1 MKLVY
6 KITLTLIFPLVLTL
20 GLWGWFSYRT
30 MSRKIHADTDLI
42 LRDYSNDIIMRL
54 LSGRELPERFNGAYN
69 TYYIEYVT
77 AEYAEENPPV
87 VYGEAEAFLQS
98 QEDFASSRIRSQIF
112 QDADGNYR
120 KLTVSL
126 PTFEQDVLVEHVLW
140 WTVILFVVLLVA
152 VMVIGMILL
161 NYNMRPLY
169 KLLEWIDR
177 YEPGAGP
184 SSEVPSDTDI
194 IEFKKLASAV
204 EDAVTRF
211 EKQYEERKM
220 FIGNASHELQT
231 PLAVCSNRIEML
243 LDRSDLQPDVA
254 EELVKLHR
262 SLSGLIKLNKTL
274 LLLSKIENGQFSQ
287 AARVEM
293 NEFIKESVQMN
304 SEIHEH
310 KGIAVNLV
318 EDGTFVHIMDEQM
331 ASILAGN
338 LIRNAFRYTPD
349 EGAIDIK
356 VATDGFSI
364 SNTGM
369 SPLDKD
375 KVFHKFYQPS
385 GKREG
390 STGLGLS
397 LVRCVCVNNGLQVS
411 YDYADGK
418 HIFIVNL
425 KKSK

>member
-6 KITLTLIFPLVLTL
+6 KITLTLILPLVLTL

-42 LRDYSNDIIMRL
+42 LKDYSNNIIMRL

-69 TYYIEYVT
+69 TYYLEYVSP
-77 AEYAEENPPV
+77 EYARENPPV
-87 VYGEAEAFLQS
+87 AYGEAEAFLQS

-112 QDADGNYR
+112 EDADGNYR

-126 PTFEQDVLVEHVLW
+126 PTFEQDVLIEHILW
-140 WTVILFVVLLVA
+140 WTILLFVVLLLA
-152 VMVIGMILL
+152 IMVIGIILL
-161 NYNMRPLY
+161 NYNMKPLY
-169 KLLEWIDR
+169 RLLEWIDR
-177 YEPGAGP
+177 YEPGAP
-184 SSEVPSDTDI
+184 ASEVPSDTDI
-194 IEFKKLASAV
+194 IEFRKLSSAV
-204 EDAVTRF
+204 EDAVARF

-243 LDRSDLQPDVA
+243 LDRPDLQPEVA

-274 LLLSKIENGQFSQ
+274 LLLSKIENGQFPQ
-287 AARVEM
+287 TMRVDM
-293 NEFIKESVQMN
+293 NALIKGSVRMN
-304 SEIHEH
+304 SEVHEH
-310 KGIAVNLV
+310 KGISVDLTEEGALWLM
-318 EDGTFVHIMDEQM
+318 MDDQM
-331 ASILAGN
+331 ASILTGN
-338 LIRNAFRYTPD
+338 LIRNAFRYTSD
-349 EGAIDIK
+349 GGKIEIRISS
-356 VATDGFSI
+356 DGFSI
-364 SNTGM
+364 SNTGA

-375 KVFHKFYQPS
+375 KVFHKFYQPA
-385 GKREG
+385 GKKEG
-390 STGLGLS
+390 STGLGLT

-418 HIFIVNL
+418 HIFAVIL